1 MKDKKKFAAA
11 VSAVVQYIK
20 SEEEAVY
27 LESLAA
33 VSEPGVLASVSVPV
47 KLWGV
52 SGRQFQMQ
60 VRNLMQMKT
69 FR

>member
-1 MKDKKKFAAA
+1 MKSKKKVAAA

-33 VSEPGVLASVSVPV
+33 VSEPRELPSVSV